1 MPKKMLKNCS
11 VLDVIEQKMMEKQSI
26 LIDGNHIKRI
36 GPVEELSSCEKGLS
50 EKLVF
55 DLNGRTVIPG
65 LIDSHIH
72 LCAIQAPPGET
83 PIELDTV
90 LENLRASE
98 TLRILYA
105 AKNAKETLEAGFTT
119 VKDVGSAGD
128 NLALRDGIEKGLIP
142 GPRIVA
148 CGWVTQTGGQ
158 GELLS
163 SEWVYNVALREAD
176 VGVDGPWEIRRKVRK
191 LVGRGYDYI
200 KVFSTGG
207 GYLKHPWHPYWGDRR
222 NFTIEELKALVDEA
236 HAAGRRVAGHAM
248 ANVEG
253 IKNAITAGVDTLEH
267 GIFLDDEDVGEMK
280 EKNIGFI
287 PTMAVFERMWGDDNP
302 DDMPYVHIEKE
313 EAERYL
319 DAHQASFQ
327 RAYKAGIRIAAG
339 SDTLRVLKHGEN
351 ACEIVA
357 LVKAGMTEMEA
368 LASATIHGA
377 DALGVGHLVGS
388 IHEGKLADLIVV
400 DPNPLNDISVLCHRK
415 NLKMIIKNG
424 DVVISKL

>member
-1 MPKKMLKNCS
+1 MPKKILKNCS
-11 VLDVIEQKMMEKQSI
+11 VLDVVEQRIMENQSI
-26 LIDGNHIKRI
+26 LIDGKYIKCI
-36 GPVEELSSCEKGLS
+36 GPVDELSSCEKGIS
-50 EKLVF
+50 EEFVY

-72 LCAIQAPPGET
+72 LCAIQAPIGEI
-83 PIELDTV
+83 PVELDTV

-128 NLALRDGIEKGLIP
+128 NLALRDGIEKGLIA

-163 SEWVYNVALREAD
+163 SEWVYNVPLREPD
-176 VGVDGPWEIRRKVRK
+176 VGVDGPWEIRKKVRK
-191 LVGRGYDYI
+191 LVGQGYDYI

-207 GYLKHPWHPYWGDRR
+207 GYLHHPWHPYWGDRR

-253 IKNAITAGVDTLEH
+253 IKNAIKAGVDTLEH
-267 GIFLDDEDVGEMK
+267 GIFLDDNDVGEMK
-280 EKNIGFI
+280 RKNIGFI
-287 PTMAVFERMWGDDNP
+287 PTMAVFERMWDYENP
-302 DDMPYVHIEKE
+302 EAMPYVHIEKE
-313 EAERYL
+313 QAERYL

-327 RAYKAGIRIAAG
+327 RAYKAGIKISAG

-351 ACEIVA
+351 AAEIVA
-357 LVKAGMTEMEA
+357 LVKAGMSEMEA

-388 IHEGKLADLIVV
+388 INEGKFADLIVV
-400 DPNPLNDISVLCHRK
+400 DPNPLNDISVLCNRE

-424 DVVISKL
+424 DLIISNL